1 MVARHVRDVEAGSSN
16 LPSPTIYGYIE
27 PRLPPPAPV
36 LSAELTDVAWS
47 AEMKKLAVVASA
59 LAVLVLAG
67 CGAGAEES
75 GESDS
80 ESATAECPQPDAA
93 DATAITKERADM
105 LIGFTES
112 DAELCATGLEWEFR
126 VGERDGEGFA
136 LTADYRQQRVTV
148 SVTNDLVTAVVVG

>member
-1 MVARHVRDVEAGSSN
+1 
-16 LPSPTIYGYIE
+16 
-27 PRLPPPAPV
+27 
-36 LSAELTDVAWS
+36 
-47 AEMKKLAVVASA
+47 MKKFSANLASA

-75 GESDS
+75 AESDS

-93 DATAITKERADM
+93 DTTAITQERADM

-112 DAELCATGLEWEFR
+112 DAESCAASLGWEFR

-136 LTADYRQQRVTV
+136 LTADYSQQRVTV
-148 SVTNDLVTAVVVG
+148 SVTNDLVTAVAVG

>member
-1 MVARHVRDVEAGSSN
+1 
-16 LPSPTIYGYIE
+16 
-27 PRLPPPAPV
+27 
-36 LSAELTDVAWS
+36 
-47 AEMKKLAVVASA
+47 MKKFSASLASA

-75 GESDS
+75 GESES

-93 DATAITKERADM
+93 DATAITQERADM

-112 DAELCATGLEWEFR
+112 DAESCATSLEWEFR
-126 VGERDGEGFA
+126 VGERDGESFA

-148 SVTNDLVTAVVVG
+148 SVTNDLVTAVAVG

>member
-1 MVARHVRDVEAGSSN
+1 
-16 LPSPTIYGYIE
+16 
-27 PRLPPPAPV
+27 
-36 LSAELTDVAWS
+36 
-47 AEMKKLAVVASA
+47 MKKFSANLASVV
-59 LAVLVLAG
+59 AVLVLAG

-93 DATAITKERADM
+93 DATAITQERADM

-112 DAELCATGLEWEFR
+112 DAESCAASLGWAFR

-136 LTADYRQQRVTV
+136 LTADYSQQRVTV
-148 SVTNDLVTAVVVG
+148 SVTKDLVTAVAVG